1 MIKKI
6 ALAIGLTAAS
16 MSSFAADFIEGKHYI
31 QISEKAPS
39 AQPKLTEFFSFYCH
53 NCSSMEMNYMADI
66 KANINSN
73 IQFDTKHVDYMRSDI
88 GTEVMRALAVIQE
101 LNAQKVMTKAM
112 FKAIQGENAGH
123 GHDHGAP
130 GDDHSPKLNN
140 RDDIKQVFS
149 ENGIDV
155 SQYDKIA
162 DSKKTDAKLALW
174 RAQQEEF
181 SINGV
186 PAFVVNDKYK
196 IDMSQIRTLGQ
207 LIELINFLSTK
218 TS

>member
-1 MIKKI
+1 
-6 ALAIGLTAAS
+6 
-16 MSSFAADFIEGKHYI
+16 
-31 QISEKAPS
+31 
-39 AQPKLTEFFSFYCH
+39 
-53 NCSSMEMNYMADI
+53 MADI

-88 GTEVMRALAVIQE
+88 GTEVMRSLAVIQA
-101 LNAQKVMTKAM
+101 LKVDKVMTKAM

-130 GDDHSPKLNN
+130 GDDHSPTLNS
-140 RDDIKQVFS
+140 RDDIKKVFAA
-149 ENGIDV
+149 NGIDT
-155 SQYDKIA
+155 SKYDELA
-162 DSKKTDAKLALW
+162 DSKETNAKLALW

-196 IDMSQIRTLGQ
+196 VDMSQIRSLGQ

>member
-6 ALAIGLTAAS
+6 ALAITLTAAS
-16 MSSFAADFIEGKHYI
+16 FSSIAADFIEGKHYV
-31 QISEKAPS
+31 QISDKAPS

-66 KANINSN
+66 KANINTN
-73 IQFDTKHVDYMRSDI
+73 IQFDTKHVDYMRSEI
-88 GTEVMRALAVIQE
+88 GTEVMRSLAVIQA
-101 LNAQKVMTKAM
+101 LKVNKTMTKAM

-130 GDDHSPKLNN
+130 GDDHSPKLNS
-140 RDDIKQVFS
+140 RDDIKKVFAGH
-149 ENGIDV
+149 GIDI
-155 SQYDKIA
+155 SKYDELA
-162 DSKKTDAKLALW
+162 DSQATNAKLALW

-181 SINGV
+181 SIDGV

-196 IDMSQIRTLGQ
+196 IDMSQVRSLGQ

>member
-6 ALAIGLTAAS
+6 ALALTLTAAS
-16 MSSFAADFIEGKHYI
+16 FSSIAADFIEGKHYV
-31 QISEKAPS
+31 QISDKAPS
-39 AQPKLTEFFSFYCH
+39 TQPKLTEFFSFYCH
-53 NCSSMEMNYMADI
+53 NCSNMEMNYMADI

-88 GTEVMRALAVIQE
+88 GTEVMRSLAVIQA
-101 LNAQKVMTKAM
+101 LKVDKVMTKAM

-130 GDDHSPKLNN
+130 GDDHSPTLNS
-140 RDDIKQVFS
+140 RDDIKKVFAA
-149 ENGIDV
+149 NGIDT
-155 SQYDKIA
+155 SKYDELA
-162 DSKKTDAKLALW
+162 DSKETNAKLALW

-196 IDMSQIRTLGQ
+196 VDMSQIRSLGQ